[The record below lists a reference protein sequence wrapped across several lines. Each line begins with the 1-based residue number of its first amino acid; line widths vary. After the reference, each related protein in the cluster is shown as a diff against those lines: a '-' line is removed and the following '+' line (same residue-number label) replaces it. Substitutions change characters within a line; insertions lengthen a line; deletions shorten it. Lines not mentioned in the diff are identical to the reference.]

1 VHDFRASNDKNDR
14 CLMTSRVV
22 YRVLP
27 AGSMWQVRRGKSKKS
42 SSRHATKAKAISRAS
57 DLAKNQPRAQVIVHN
72 ADGKIVSDRLYEY
85 SAYRKKR
92 RKRRVATQIR
102 KGMTRYKRL
111 LSKMRTIRRKAAK
124 LGHGRIKR
132 RYYRRRAA
140 ALKGKRFRW
149 FFS

>member
-1 VHDFRASNDKNDR
+1 
-14 CLMTSRVV
+14 MTSRTV

-27 AGSMWQVRRGKSKKS
+27 AGSAWQVRRGKSKKS
-42 SSRHATKAKAISRAS
+42 SSRHSTKVEAISRAS

-72 ADGKIVSDRLYEY
+72 ADGKIVSDRLYDVG
-85 SAYRKKR
+85 AYKKKQ
-92 RKRRVATQIR
+92 RKRRVATRIR
-102 KGMTRYKRL
+102 KGLTRYKRL

-124 LGHGRIKR
+124 LGHGRLKR
-132 RYYRRRAA
+132 QYYRRRAA